1 MSENIEQ
8 KHHKKTNPEIFVK
21 DVKRNYTVGDNH
33 IDALRGVSLE
43 IRPSDFAVIYGPSG
57 CGKSTLLNIIAGID
71 KPSHGEVKVR
81 GTNLFKLSDDSR
93 AEFRSKKIGMVHQMP
108 YWVKSLNVIENVA
121 LPLIIEGKL
130 PKHAYERAG
139 FALQDTKIAAFAKRF
154 PTQLSGGQQQRV
166 GIARALVCDPWII
179 MADEPTGNLD
189 STASDEIMALLDYL
203 NRKSKRTIVLVTH
216 NQAYWDVGALRI
228 EMKDGLIVNQTR
240 HS

>member
-1 MSENIEQ
+1 MGEKTEQ
-8 KHHKKTNPEIFVK
+8 KHHKKSNPEILVK
-21 DVKRNYTVGDNH
+21 DVKRNYTVGDNR

-43 IRPSDFAVIYGPSG
+43 IRPSDFTVIYGPSG

-81 GTNLFKLSDDSR
+81 GTNLFKLSDDVR

-108 YWVKSLNVIENVA
+108 YWVKSLNVLENVA

-130 PKHAYERAG
+130 PKHAYERASL
-139 FALQDTKIAAFAKRF
+139 ALQDTKIFEFAKRF

-166 GIARALVCDPWII
+166 GIARSLVCDPWII

-189 STASDEIMALLDYL
+189 SSASDEIMALLDYL
-203 NRKSKRTIVLVTH
+203 NRKSKRTVVLVTH
-216 NQAYWDVGALRI
+216 NQAYWDVGTMRI
-228 EMKDGLIVNQTR
+228 EMKDGLIVNQAK
-240 HS
+240 HL